1 MPSPRRLTTLAVS
14 LALAASVLSAPVA
27 GAQSL
32 GQARAERAALQERL
46 DAAAVQ
52 LNDLE
57 VRQAE
62 LEGDQQLLEAQLA
75 QYSYEARA
83 AETRINSR
91 IREVFKHGAQDPV
104 LQLLTGTD
112 PQDAIAKATTIE
124 QLIGLDRAAAE
135 VAVGAR
141 ARADNTATLLAQSEA
156 ELAATVATQRDALAA
171 LQTDLEAARKLEARL
186 VEDERRRQEEARRRA
201 EAERRAAEAA
211 SRASRSSLPAPAPP
225 ATGGGGSACPI
236 GQPRS
241 FTDTWGAARSGGR
254 GHKGVDMLAPYG
266 TPIYAVTSGIWDVRS
281 YGSSAGNWAMLR
293 GDNGHV
299 YYYMHLQS
307 HQVGDGA
314 RVSAGQLT
322 GTNGDTG
329 NARGTPHLHFEYH
342 PGGGG
347 AVNPYPLVK
356 GLCG

>member
-1 MPSPRRLTTLAVS
+1 MPRPRRLPLLAVS
-14 LALAASVLSAPVA
+14 LALAASVLSTSGA

-32 GQARAERAALQERL
+32 SQVRAERAALQERL

-62 LEGDQQLLEAQLA
+62 LEADRQLLQARLN
-75 QYSYEARA
+75 QYSFEARA
-83 AETRINSR
+83 AEQRINTR

-104 LQLLTGTD
+104 LQMMTGTD

-141 ARADNTATLLAQSEA
+141 ARANNAATELADAEA
-156 ELAATVATQRDALAA
+156 ELAATVAAQRDALAA
-171 LQTDLEAARKLEARL
+171 LQTDLEAAKKLEERL

-201 EAERRAAEAA
+201 EAARRAAEAA
-211 SRASRSSLPAPAPP
+211 RAARPSAPVAP
-225 ATGGGGSACPI
+225 ATGGGGFACPI

-241 FTDTWGAARSGGR
+241 FTDTWGAPRSGGR
-254 GHKGVDMLAPYG
+254 SHKGVDMLAPYG

-281 YGSSAGNWAMLR
+281 YGRSAGNWAILR
-293 GDNGHV
+293 GDNGHR

-307 HQVGDGA
+307 HRVGDGA
-314 RVSAGQLT
+314 RVAAGQLT

>member
-1 MPSPRRLTTLAVS
+1 MPNPRRLTTLAVS
-14 LALAASVLSAPVA
+14 LALAASVLFAPTA

-32 GQARAERAALQERL
+32 SQVRAQRAALQERL
-46 DAAAVQ
+46 DAAAVT
-52 LNDLE
+52 LNELE
-57 VRQAE
+57 VKQAE
-62 LEGDQQLLEAQLA
+62 LEADQQLLQARLT
-75 QYSYEARA
+75 QYSSEARA
-83 AETRINSR
+83 AEQRINSR
-91 IREVFKHGAQDPV
+91 IREVFKHGAQDPM
-104 LQLLTGTD
+104 LQMMTGSD

-135 VAVGAR
+135 IAVGAR
-141 ARADNTATLLAQSEA
+141 ARANNAATELAQSEA
-156 ELAATVATQRDALAA
+156 ELAATVTAQRDALEA
-171 LQTDLEAARKLEARL
+171 LQSDLEAARKLEARL
-186 VEDERRRQEEARRRA
+186 VEDERRRAEEARRRA
-201 EAERRAAEAA
+201 EAQRRAAEAA
-211 SRASRSSLPAPAPP
+211 QSASRSSAPAPP
-225 ATGGGGSACPI
+225 PTGGGGFACPI

-241 FTDTWGAARSGGR
+241 FTDTWGAPRSGGR
-254 GHKGVDMLAPYG
+254 AHKGVDMLAPYG

-314 RVSAGQLT
+314 RVAAGQLT

>member
-1 MPSPRRLTTLAVS
+1 MPRRHRLTALAAS
-14 LALAASVLSAPVA
+14 LTLAASVLSAAGA

-32 GQARAERAALQERL
+32 GQVRAERAALQERL
-46 DAAAVQ
+46 DEAAVQ

-57 VRQAE
+57 VRQAQ
-62 LEGDQQLLEAQLA
+62 LEADQQLLQARLTQYASEAQ
-75 QYSYEARA
+75 A
-83 AETRINSR
+83 AEVRINRR

-112 PQDAIAKATTIE
+112 PQDAIAKASTIG
-124 QLIGLDRAAAE
+124 QLVGLDRAAAE

-141 ARADNTATLLAQSEA
+141 AKANNAATQLADAEA
-156 ELAATVATQRDALAA
+156 ALAATVAEHRQTLTV
-171 LQTDLEAARKLEARL
+171 LQADLERAKQLEARL

-201 EAERRAAEAA
+201 EAQRRAAEAA
-211 SRASRSSLPAPAPP
+211 ARASRPSAPAPP
-225 ATGGGGSACPI
+225 PTGGGGMACPI

-241 FTDTWGAARSGGR
+241 FTDTWGAPRGGGR
-254 GHKGVDMLAPYG
+254 SHKGVDMLAPYG
-266 TPIYAVTSGIWDVRS
+266 TPIYAITSGVWDVRS
-281 YGSSAGNWAMLR
+281 YGSSAGNWAILR
-293 GDNGHV
+293 GDNGHA

-307 HQVGDGA
+307 HQVGDNA

-322 GTNGDTG
+322 ATNGDTG